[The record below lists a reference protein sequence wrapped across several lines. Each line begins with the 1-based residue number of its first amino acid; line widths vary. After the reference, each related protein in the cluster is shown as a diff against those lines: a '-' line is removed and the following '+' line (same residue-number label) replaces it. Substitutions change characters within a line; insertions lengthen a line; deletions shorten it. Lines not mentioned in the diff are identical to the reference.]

1 MAGFLSDTT
10 QKGGSDGHDAGC
22 QKPCIKNGF
31 LDPIIKDTTDHGLRT
46 PNEAFFHQNPK
57 LLGLGR

>member
-31 LDPIIKDTTDHGLRT
+31 LDPIIKDHLDSVKYSSLSSEEFPIGIR
-46 PNEAFFHQNPK
+46 N
-57 LLGLGR
+57 

>member
-10 QKGGSDGHDAGC
+10 QKGGSDVHDAGC

-31 LDPIIKDTTDHGLRT
+31 LDPIIKDTTDHLDSV
-46 PNEAFFHQNPK
+46 K
-57 LLGLGR
+57 Y